1 VFDLGGGTFDV
12 SILEVGDGVF
22 EVLATSGDTHLGGDD
37 FDKKIVDY
45 LAEEFRGQKALTCVK
60 TNRLCNV

>member
-1 VFDLGGGTFDV
+1 
-12 SILEVGDGVF
+12 
-22 EVLATSGDTHLGGDD
+22 VLATPGDTHLGGDD

-45 LAEEFRGQKALTCVK
+45 LAEEFRQKALTCVK

>member
-1 VFDLGGGTFDV
+1 
-12 SILEVGDGVF
+12 DGVF

-45 LAEEFRGQKALTCVK
+45 LAEAFKKDEGIDLRK
-60 TNRLCNV
+60 